1 MPREV
6 TVLHYKF
13 EELDA
18 AAKKRAVEKMQQMI
32 NEDFHYETQSI
43 TESFNE
49 RLKELGLPHGAL
61 DGESRGKTRYARDEE
76 GTVEWSLSCC
86 QGDGVAFYGPIDTKV
101 AAKHVF
107 TGAEYEQFMEVL
119 DAIER
124 RGCSVN
130 FKIVRNAFGN
140 RYSHSRTMYVDMSND
155 IGMTDETDIENELG
169 NRSGNLFSLH
179 NYLEKCKDDFCE
191 FARETSS
198 ELESSG
204 YDQIDY
210 YTSEEAAK
218 EMIEAND
225 YEFNEHGNLV

>member
-1 MPREV
+1 
-6 TVLHYKF
+6 
-13 EELDA
+13 
-18 AAKKRAVEKMQQMI
+18 
-32 NEDFHYETQSI
+32 
-43 TESFNE
+43 
-49 RLKELGLPHGAL
+49 
-61 DGESRGKTRYARDEE
+61 
-76 GTVEWSLSCC
+76 
-86 QGDGVAFYGPIDTKV
+86 
-101 AAKHVF
+101 
-107 TGAEYEQFMEVL
+107 
-119 DAIER
+119 
-124 RGCSVN
+124 
-130 FKIVRNAFGN
+130 
-140 RYSHSRTMYVDMSND
+140 MYVDMSND